1 MKKKHVYVIA
11 PLIGLII
18 FAAFYW
24 NFRAGYDRHQ
34 EEIAIK
40 ARHDREEAIR
50 QQNRT
55 REKAV
60 QMALK
65 EQEQRKVDRE
75 KREAEEA
82 KRRDDRAAAYQAR
95 DQAAIVAQQNHDK
108 ADRLEKDVATTK
120 EQIAKIRQD
129 EKFLRADLAN
139 IEEYVRRAQ
148 ANVQGLTGVTD
159 KIAKADAAEVTYH
172 NAVTAALANLKKKS

>member
-1 MKKKHVYVIA
+1 MKKKHVYVIV
-11 PLIGLII
+11 PLLGLII
-18 FAAFYW
+18 FVAYYW

-34 EEIAIK
+34 DEIALK

-50 QQNRT
+50 EQNRT

-60 QMALK
+60 QMALA
-65 EQEQRKVDRE
+65 EQERRKADRE
-75 KREAEEA
+75 KHEAEEN
-82 KRRDDRAAAYQAR
+82 KRKDDRAAAYQAR
-95 DQAAIVAQQNHDK
+95 DQAAVVASQARDK
-108 ADRLEKDVATTK
+108 ADRLEKDVATVK

-139 IEEYVRRAQ
+139 VESYVAKAQENVRA
-148 ANVQGLTGVTD
+148 LTGVTE

-172 NAVTAALANLKKKS
+172 TAVTAALTKKKS